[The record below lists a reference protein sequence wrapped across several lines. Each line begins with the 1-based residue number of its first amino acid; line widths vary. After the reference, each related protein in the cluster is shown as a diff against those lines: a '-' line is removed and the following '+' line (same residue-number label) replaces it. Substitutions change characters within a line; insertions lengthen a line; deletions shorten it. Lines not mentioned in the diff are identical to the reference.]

1 MIAIQTSTSC
11 VEAGKTD
18 TKSSSDRFF
27 AIRRWSV
34 NALGMKGI
42 LPLYTTTRDHTVIR
56 MNELERK
63 VSNVREGNTHHSA
76 AKNILESSIT
86 LTEATEQRSM
96 RWSLI
101 NVVQCRKRYFWIAYS
116 ISVCFP
122 SLRSSS
128 RVATARYFSMSLE
141 CLWELKLII
150 VPERTI

>member
-18 TKSSSDRFF
+18 TKSSFDRFF

-56 MNELERK
+56 MNESERK
-63 VSNVREGNTHHSA
+63 VSSVREGNTHHSA

-101 NVVQCRKRYFWIAYS
+101 ECSAQCRKRYFWIGVQHFSLIS
-116 ISVCFP
+116 I
-122 SLRSSS
+122 
-128 RVATARYFSMSLE
+128 TT
-141 CLWELKLII
+141 ELITSCHCPLLLNIA
-150 VPERTI
+150 